1 MKNEI
6 VLNFEEI
13 GYFAVLCGIVSLLA
27 FLIDFLIYK
36 VQKKPSFLGIIYL
49 GNNSFLLAFLWF
61 VGAAAVGVITHLIG
75 ILKINTQTIVTVG
88 VDWPFV
94 FAKIVKYTNQ
104 RAEEEEDEQVEE
116 ENNG

>member
-1 MKNEI
+1 MDS
-6 VLNFEEI
+6 EI
-13 GYFAVLCGIVSLLA
+13 GYFALLCGVVSLLA

-36 VQKKPSFLGIIYL
+36 VQNKPSFLGIIYL

-61 VGAAAVGVITHLIG
+61 IGAAFVGAITYLIG

-88 VDWPFV
+88 ISWPFV

-104 RAEEEEDEQVEE
+104 RAQEEEEEEIVEE
-116 ENNG
+116 ESHG